1 MDLFLQ
7 EPVRVVQEWP
17 AIIAALFVG
26 IGTVIT
32 ALVAGSVLILQVIH
46 KTDEDR
52 KLAAI
57 SVSVDGNFSRLQ
69 EELKTALELLE
80 LMRPPRA
87 PALDPI
93 AEHRRLHGRL
103 PTDA

>member
-69 EELKTALELLE
+69 EQLTMTLELLE
-80 LMRPPRA
+80 SIRPPRSTA
-87 PALDPI
+87 ADRT
-93 AEHRRLHGRL
+93 AEHRRLHHRE
-103 PTDA
+103 T

>member
-69 EELKTALELLE
+69 EQLTMTLELLE
-80 LMRPPRA
+80 SIRPPRPTA
-87 PALDPI
+87 ADRT
-93 AEHRRLHGRL
+93 AEHRRLHHRE
-103 PTDA
+103 T

>member
-1 MDLFLQ
+1 MDIFTQ

-32 ALVAGSVLILQVIH
+32 ALVAGCVLILQVVH
-46 KTDEDR
+46 KNDEDR

-69 EELKTALELLE
+69 DELKTALELLE
-80 LMRPPRA
+80 AIRPPITTAAQRT
-87 PALDPI
+87 
-93 AEHRRLHGRL
+93 AEHRRLHHRE
-103 PTDA
+103 T

>member
-1 MDLFLQ
+1 MDLLLE

-46 KTDEDR
+46 KTDQDKR
-52 KLAAI
+52 LDAI
-57 SVSVDGNFSRLQ
+57 SVNVDGNFSRLQ
-69 EELKTALELLE
+69 EELKLALELLE
-80 LMRPPRA
+80 AIRPPRTTA
-87 PALDPI
+87 AERT
-93 AEHRRLHGRL
+93 AEHRRLHHRE
-103 PTDA
+103 T